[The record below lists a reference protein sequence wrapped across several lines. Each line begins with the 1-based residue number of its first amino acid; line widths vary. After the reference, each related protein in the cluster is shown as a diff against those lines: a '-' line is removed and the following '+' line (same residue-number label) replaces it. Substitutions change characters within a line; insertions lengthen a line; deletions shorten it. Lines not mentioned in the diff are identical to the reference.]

1 MGKKYKIQIT
11 KSMVVDFL
19 FVLYDIFA
27 IASAYFLALWFRFD
41 GRYSLIPKNY
51 LKAYVRFLPYYAF
64 FCVIVFYSLGL
75 YRSIWKY
82 ASALEV
88 VRSMIAGIVTGGF
101 HMAFITAVYS
111 RMPISYYFFG
121 AIFQFIL
128 ITGIRFFGRFIIVL
142 KRIVN
147 KIDDDSKR
155 VMIVGAGEAGRT
167 IIKEIKGSEYLNEI
181 PVCVIDAD
189 KGKWKKSIE
198 GVPVVGD
205 REKILESVEKYKVD
219 L

>member
-1 MGKKYKIQIT
+1 
-11 KSMVVDFL
+11 MVVDFL

-75 YRSIWKY
+75 YRSIWRY
-82 ASALEV
+82 ASSIEA

-128 ITGIRFFGRFIIVL
+128 IKEQRQFIYTLLQVI
-142 KRIVN
+142 KQIISCVN
-147 KIDDDSKR
+147 YSLCIMKFH
-155 VMIVGAGEAGRT
+155 
-167 IIKEIKGSEYLNEI
+167 LNM
-181 PVCVIDAD
+181 
-189 KGKWKKSIE
+189 
-198 GVPVVGD
+198 
-205 REKILESVEKYKVD
+205 
-219 L
+219 

>member
-75 YRSIWKY
+75 YRSIWRY
-82 ASALEV
+82 ASSIEA
-88 VRSMIAGIVTGGF
+88 VRSMIAGIVTGII
-101 HMAFITAVYS
+101 ALASVAL
-111 RMPISYYFFG
+111 FFMV
-121 AIFQFIL
+121 
-128 ITGIRFFGRFIIVL
+128 T
-142 KRIVN
+142 K
-147 KIDDDSKR
+147 
-155 VMIVGAGEAGRT
+155 
-167 IIKEIKGSEYLNEI
+167 
-181 PVCVIDAD
+181 
-189 KGKWKKSIE
+189 
-198 GVPVVGD
+198 
-205 REKILESVEKYKVD
+205 
-219 L
+219 